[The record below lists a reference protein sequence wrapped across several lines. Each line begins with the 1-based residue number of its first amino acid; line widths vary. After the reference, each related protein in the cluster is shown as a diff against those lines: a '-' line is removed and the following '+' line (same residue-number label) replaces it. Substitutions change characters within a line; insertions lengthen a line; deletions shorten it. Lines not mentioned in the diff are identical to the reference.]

1 MHCSGSFLGFLSQA
15 WLAGW
20 QGALTG
26 AAGDHHSLA
35 VLARELAAQHSLQL
49 LEVGLSE
56 AQVLRALCWL
66 LSAACVS
73 GHCRH
78 ATDRRHAP

>member
-1 MHCSGSFLGFLSQA
+1 MCAHFYLFGFLSQS
-15 WLAGW
+15 WLAMW

-35 VLARELAAQHSLQL
+35 VLARELATQHSLQL

-56 AQVLRALCWL
+56 AQVLPATGPRAGSHLHP
-66 LSAACVS
+66 V
-73 GHCRH
+73 
-78 ATDRRHAP
+78 